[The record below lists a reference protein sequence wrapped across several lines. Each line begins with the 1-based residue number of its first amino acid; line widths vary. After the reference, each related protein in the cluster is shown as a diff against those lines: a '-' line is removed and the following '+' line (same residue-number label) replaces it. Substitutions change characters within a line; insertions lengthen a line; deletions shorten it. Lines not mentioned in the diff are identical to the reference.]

1 MKEVEVDALEPRSGA
16 WLRAVV
22 LARKGR
28 AAYVHY
34 VTWPAS
40 CDAWRTEA
48 EVALRGTHVAWPGDA
63 SVMPRPDLW
72 CDVRTT
78 RDAPWACGI
87 VRAVCP
93 GGTYLR
99 VSVVEPFESGVVHSN
114 WLVPMAQLA
123 ASEASR
129 EVVACAPP
137 RERRFWATRVRES
150 AFAGPADAR
159 VAHYLR
165 TLAERALALAPM
177 GGDGNCLFR
186 SFADQVYGDQGHH
199 GACRGG
205 AADYMAAEAAWFRS
219 FVADEEGG
227 WDAYLSAMRLPG
239 TWGDDPEIQALC
251 ELYNRPCE
259 IWAYDAA
266 LGARRLR
273 VFNSADAG
281 GAPDARPPV
290 RLSYY
295 GGGHYDSLRGP
306 GWAENL
312 LRARPGEVER
322 AGVDAAGARGGG
334 GNGGAAAGD
343 GDGGL
348 ARALALSRAQFDA
361 DEAGNIELALLASM
375 QDFY

>member
-1 MKEVEVDALEPRSGA
+1 M
-16 WLRAVV
+16 
-22 LARKGR
+22 
-28 AAYVHY
+28 
-34 VTWPAS
+34 
-40 CDAWRTEA
+40 
-48 EVALRGTHVAWPGDA
+48 
-63 SVMPRPDLW
+63 
-72 CDVRTT
+72 
-78 RDAPWACGI
+78 
-87 VRAVCP
+87 
-93 GGTYLR
+93 
-99 VSVVEPFESGVVHSN
+99 
-114 WLVPMAQLA
+114 
-123 ASEASR
+123 
-129 EVVACAPP
+129 
-137 RERRFWATRVRES
+137 
-150 AFAGPADAR
+150 
-159 VAHYLR
+159 
-165 TLAERALALAPM
+165 
-177 GGDGNCLFR
+177 
-186 SFADQVYGDQGHH
+186 QVYGDQAHH
-199 GACRGG
+199 SVCRGG

-312 LRARPGEVER
+312 LRARPGDVER
-322 AGVDAAGARGGG
+322 AGVDAAGARGGK

-343 GDGGL
+343 DDGGL
-348 ARALALSRAQFDA
+348 ANALALSRAQFDA

-375 QDFY
+375 QDFE